1 MSSPLNPLSKSQ
13 QEFCTYSGVF
23 GTLITA
29 TCLVQQLAF
38 VRANWITNLMILPYL
53 LMIVSFVLLALQKAI
68 APLLLIISTVISFA
82 IALLWLA
89 GGSFSLVVII
99 LLLYCSVITVFIYAE
114 QIQTVLRRKQE
125 AERAEEMKWR
135 GKI

>member
-13 QEFCTYSGVF
+13 QEFCTWSGIF

-38 VRANWITNLMILPYL
+38 VRTNWITNLMILPYL

-82 IALLWLA
+82 IAILWLA

-99 LLLYCSVITVFIYAE
+99 LLLYCSVITGFIYVE
-114 QIQTVLRRKQE
+114 QIQTALRSKQE